1 MTKAMKNTMYRFLL
15 TLFLMGYVAL
25 FRVEANQEIYYQGVW
40 YSVTSSASSTHTGKV
55 MTREAN
61 FNNEYKGNDVSGDIV
76 IPEIIR
82 DWNYYAYKVEGIGPG
97 SFAGCS
103 GLTSISLPNSITY
116 IGESAFFE
124 CGLLEINIPESVTDI
139 YKSAFERC
147 TNLSQVSMPQQLTSI
162 PDYLFRKCSSL
173 RNIAIPET
181 VTSIG
186 SYAFSQSGLESIVI
200 PNSVTSIGTQA
211 FANCQNLLNVKLSES
226 ITIIIFDLFKQC
238 TKLQKI
244 EIPSSVEVI
253 RSAAFNGCVSLSEVK
268 IPNTVWKI
276 EKGAFWGCSALEH
289 IDIPESVTTI
299 EWNTFRNTGLRSIVI
314 PSNIISI
321 GDNAFYND
329 NLMDVT
335 YLTENPITTNSADT
349 YFSDATYNN
358 GTLHYLDG
366 YKDVYLSRRP
376 WYYFKNF
383 DMVTSVENIEFEDS
397 GNKLPDVYNLNGT
410 CLIHNA
416 SESDI
421 DTLPHGIYI
430 IGGRKV
436 QK

>member
-1 MTKAMKNTMYRFLL
+1 
-15 TLFLMGYVAL
+15 MGYVAS
-25 FRVEANQEIYYQGVW
+25 FRAEAYNEVYSQGIW
-40 YSVTSSASSTHTGKV
+40 YSVVSSASETHPGKV
-55 MTREAN
+55 ITREGDYSN
-61 FNNEYKGNDVSGDIV
+61 QYQGNNVSGDIV
-76 IPEIIR
+76 IPEYIR
-82 DWNYYAYKVEGIGPG
+82 DDYGIYEYQVVGIGSK
-97 SFAGCS
+97 SFGGCS

-139 YKSAFERC
+139 HKSAFERC
-147 TNLSQVSMPQQLTSI
+147 TNLSQVKMPQHLTSI
-162 PDYLFRKCSSL
+162 SERLFEECSSL
-173 RNIAIPET
+173 RNIEIPES

-186 SYAFSQSGLESIVI
+186 VYAFSQSGLESIVI
-200 PNSVTSIGTQA
+200 PNSVNTIAYNA
-211 FANCQNLLNVKLSES
+211 FANCQNLLTVKLPES
-226 ITIIIFDLFKQC
+226 ITQISFDLFKQC

-253 RSAAFNGCVSLSEVK
+253 RSESFNGCVSLSEVK

-276 EKGAFWGCSALEH
+276 EHGAFCGCSTLEH
-289 IDIPESVTTI
+289 IDIPESVTNI
-299 EWNTFRNTGLRSIVI
+299 EWSAFGNSGLRSIVI
-314 PSNIISI
+314 PSNINFI

-335 YLTENPITTNSADT
+335 YLTDDPIAPNDAKDIFSA
-349 YFSDATYNN
+349 ATYRY
-358 GTLHYLDG
+358 GTLHYLEG
-366 YKDVYLSRRP
+366 YKEVYQSRYP
-376 WYYFKNF
+376 WSYFKNF
-383 DMVTSVENIEFEDS
+383 DVVTSVENIELDDS
-397 GNKLPDVYNLNGT
+397 REKLPDVYNLTGT